1 MKKRT
6 SKMQPGISAQRGYA
20 MLAIIAVLGV
30 AATTVVVTS
39 LSATAVH
46 NEQNRK
52 TSSAL
57 ALAKQALIASAAS
70 SSTRP
75 GSLPCPDTNND
86 GISEPPLVTGECP
99 SLIGRLPWQTL
110 GLPDLRDSNGERL
123 WYALSQHFRDAPGN
137 IVNSTTTGQLSIT
150 GTISEE
156 QLAAIVFAPG
166 APLNEQRRDTD
177 ERRNSVSQYVESYVN
192 TTTFSVS
199 AASGTYNDQLIAI
212 SAPDIFAITQRR
224 VAKEVQVALNA
235 YYNNNGALPGN
246 VGYPAPALATNPAC
260 LSGDS
265 SLCTAGT
272 GTSGLVPGDPSPAP
286 AYAGAA
292 SLLAHSSSG
301 TEDASNWFDKNNWR
315 ALVQYQVSADCVNNG
330 TAPTLCSGT
339 LTVNG
344 IPNQRAAVALNVVPS
359 ANQAVSATYSMSVQ
373 Q

>member
-1 MKKRT
+1 MIMTKRT
-6 SKMQPGISAQRGYA
+6 SKMQPGFPAQRGYA

-75 GSLPCPDTNND
+75 GSLPCPDINND
-86 GISEPPLVTGECP
+86 GISEIPVAGACP

-110 GLPDLRDSNGERL
+110 GLPDLRDSSGERL
-123 WYALSQHFRDAPGN
+123 WYALSQQFRDAPGN

-150 GTISEE
+150 GTITEE

-177 ERRNSVSQYVESYVN
+177 ERRNSVSQYVEGYVN
-192 TTTFSVS
+192 ATTFSAS
-199 AASGTYNDQLIAI
+199 AAGATYNDQLISI
-212 SAPDIFAITQRR
+212 SASDIFAVTQRR

-235 YYNNNGALPGN
+235 YFTLNG
-246 VGYPAPALATNPAC
+246 GYPVPALATNSAC

-265 SLCTAGT
+265 TSCTSAT
-272 GTSGLVPGDPSPAP
+272 GTSGLLPSDPSPAP
-286 AYAGAA
+286 AYTGGA
-292 SLLAHSSSG
+292 SLLAHSVLA
-301 TEDASNWFDKNNWR
+301 EDASNWFDKNNWR
-315 ALVQYQVSADCVNNG
+315 SLVQYQVSPDCVMPS
-330 TAPTLCSGT
+330 ASCVGT

-344 IPNQRAAVALNVVPS
+344 IPNQKAAVALNVVPP
-359 ANQAVSATYSMSVQ
+359 ANQSVSAIYSMSMQ

>member
-1 MKKRT
+1 MIMTRRT
-6 SKMQPGISAQRGYA
+6 SNLKKPAVPAQRGYA
-20 MLAIIAVLGV
+20 MLGIIALLGV
-30 AATTVVVTS
+30 TATTVIVTS

-46 NEQNRK
+46 NEQTRK
-52 TSSAL
+52 TSGAL

-70 SSTRP
+70 SNTRP

-86 GISEPPLVTGECP
+86 GISEVPVSGACP

-110 GLPDLRDSNGERL
+110 GLPDLRDSSGERL
-123 WYALSQHFRDAPGN
+123 WYALSQQFRDAPGN
-137 IVNSTTTGQLSIT
+137 IVNSTTTGQLTIT
-150 GTISEE
+150 GTLAEV

-166 APLNEQRRDTD
+166 APLSEQMRDND

-192 TTTFSVS
+192 ATTFSVS

-224 VAKEVQVALNA
+224 VTKEVQVALNA
-235 YYNNNGALPGN
+235 YYIAMPGN
-246 VGYPAPALATNPAC
+246 IGYPAPALTTNPAC

-265 SLCTAGT
+265 SLCTPGT
-272 GTSGLVPGDPSPAP
+272 GTSGLVPGNPSPAP

-292 SLLAHSSSG
+292 SLLAHSISA

-315 ALVQYQVSADCVNNG
+315 ALVQYQVSADCINNG
-330 TAPTLCSGT
+330 LAPTSCSGT

-344 IPNQRAAVALNVVPS
+344 IPNQKAAVALNVVPP
-359 ANQAVSATYSMSVQ
+359 ANQAVSAIYSMSVQ
-373 Q
+373 